1 MHLCIE
7 GTFLTKSQSNN
18 FKVITISKQP
28 LFVYR
33 YVILKPSSVDV
44 ASKNTK
50 LSVFSYLV
58 IVEILYSH
66 VRHNPQLGVHYTI
79 FLLQGC

>member
-50 LSVFSYLV
+50 PSVFSYLV

-66 VRHNPQLGVHYTI
+66 VRHNPQLGVH
-79 FLLQGC
+79 